1 MENQSDNIKN
11 SNEKIETEPVKK
23 PFVHLH
29 LHTEYSLLDG
39 AVPLDK
45 LFSACEKLNMPAVAV
60 TDHGNMFGAVALYE
74 KAVAFTDKDA
84 DPVDFSKEQ
93 RQFKIKPIFGCEFYV
108 DSDLHKKESENGRIP
123 KFHHLVLLA
132 KDYDGYENLVKLNS
146 IAYVDGFYFKPRIDY
161 KTLKSHTKGLV
172 CLSACLAGGVP
183 QALLREDYAA
193 AKELALSLK
202 SMFAPGDFYIEIQD
216 HNIEDQKRINP
227 DLIRLSRDIGVKLVA
242 TNDVHYLRRQDAE
255 MQKVL
260 QCISFRR
267 TISDTL
273 GNGGGD
279 DYFPTDEFYLK
290 SREEMARQFK
300 YIEEALDNTLEV
312 AAKCN
317 LHLKFKMPLLP
328 NYVPPEKKT
337 PAQYLREMTFAGLQR
352 KYKNMTPEITARAE
366 YELGVIEKSGF
377 VEYFLIVW
385 DFIHYAESI
394 GIPVGPGR
402 GSGVGSIVAYAIGI
416 TKVDPLKYSLLFE
429 RFLNA
434 ERVSMPDFDIDFCFE
449 RRGEVI
455 DYVIKKYGEA
465 RVAQIVTFGTL
476 ASKAAIKDVGRV
488 YSMPYGEVDKI
499 SKLIPFSAAKV
510 PLDKYVGVHQYKE
523 GEEKKKREEEHLI
536 IGDMKRMYDEDPQV
550 HRLLDMAMAIE
561 GMPRQTSTHAAG
573 VVICKDDIANYVPLQ
588 RNGEDI
594 TTQYDMIEVE
604 KLGLLK
610 MDFLGL
616 RTLTDIKKAVDYVK
630 EIHGVS
636 LDFYNMEYDDPKVY
650 ELISSGDTH
659 AVFQLESA
667 GMKKFMARLQPTSL
681 EDVIAGISLF
691 RPGPMDSIP
700 AYIANK
706 KNPAGIVYGHPI
718 LKPILE
724 VTYGC
729 IVYQE
734 QVMQIVREMGGYS
747 MGRADIVRRVMSK
760 KKEKEMDK
768 EREIFINGL
777 TEKGKI
783 VVEGA
788 VRRGVPPEVASKV
801 FDEMASFAR
810 YAFNKSHA
818 AAYAYLA
825 YQTAYLK
832 CYYEVEFITAVLNNR
847 ISNIDEL
854 RNYLIYLKDH
864 NVGICPPDI
873 NKSRV
878 MFTVE
883 DGKVRIGLGAI
894 KNAGIKAIEYIIAER
909 ERGGEF
915 KNLEDFI
922 DRTSDG
928 ALNKKLMESLILSGA
943 FDCFKH
949 NRSVFMQVF
958 EGIMDRAAKDKQ
970 ARLKGQFSM
979 FDSFGIS
986 APIAAVYPKADE
998 FPLNVKLKNERDVL
1012 GVYVSGHPLDEY
1024 RPEGMN
1030 FNFDSSMVSG
1040 GEGNEDGNMPAQLP
1054 SGIADEAQVR
1064 CGGILS
1070 DIRRHIVKNTGK
1082 EIGFARLEDLY
1093 GVTDLMFSGFK
1104 YEQYKNIITEDMPVI
1119 ITGKLSLKDGEKPLI
1134 RVDSLIHWE
1143 KKKAAAPLHAP
1154 RMVCVAFS
1162 FLEKG
1167 AGLEEF
1173 VSKIQ
1178 DILSGYPGKDKAYIK
1193 NTDDGK
1199 GSELPIRTEVS
1210 DALISEL
1217 YGIAGSGSVLVK

>member
-1 MENQSDNIKN
+1 MHS
-11 SNEKIETEPVKK
+11 
-23 PFVHLH
+23 
-29 LHTEYSLLDG
+29 EYSLLDG
-39 AVPLDK
+39 AISLDR
-45 LFSACEKLNMPAVAV
+45 LFGECERQGMPAVAI
-60 TDHGNMFGAVALYE
+60 TDHGNMFGAVAFYE
-74 KAVAFTDKDA
+74 KAVDFTDKDA
-84 DPVDFSKEQ
+84 DPAKFAQSGQK
-93 RQFKIKPIFGCEFYV
+93 FKVKPIFGCEFYV
-108 DSDLHKKESENGRIP
+108 DADLRIKESVNGKAP

-132 KDYDGYENLVKLNS
+132 KDYEGYENLVKLNS
-146 IAYVDGFYFKPRIDY
+146 IAYVDGFFYKPRIDY
-161 KTLKSHTKGLV
+161 KTLFQHTKGLV
-172 CLSACLAGGVP
+172 CLSACLAGGIP
-183 QALLREDYAA
+183 QALLRNDTAG
-193 AKELALSLK
+193 AKELAVSLRDA
-202 SMFAPGDFYIEIQD
+202 FAPGDFYIELQD
-216 HNIEDQKRINP
+216 HNIAEQKQLNP
-227 DLIRLSRDIGVKLVA
+227 QLIRLAREIGVKVVA
-242 TNDVHYLRRQDAE
+242 TNDAHYIKRSDAE

-267 TISDTL
+267 TLTDNL
-273 GNGGGD
+273 GNNDGE

-290 SREEMARQFK
+290 DRGEMEKQFA
-300 YIEEALDNTLEV
+300 YIEEALDNTLEI
-312 AAKCN
+312 AEKCN

-328 NYVPPEKKT
+328 NYLPPEHKT
-337 PAQYLREMTFAGLQR
+337 AMSFLREMTEEGLKR
-352 KYKNMTPEITARAE
+352 KYKTVTPKIKERAE
-366 YELGVIEKSGF
+366 YELSVIEKSGF

-385 DFIHYAESI
+385 DFINYAESK

-416 TKVDPLKYSLLFE
+416 TKVDPLKYGLLFE
-429 RFLNA
+429 RFLNS
-434 ERVSMPDFDIDFCFE
+434 ERVSMPDFDIDFDFE

-455 DYVIKKYGEA
+455 EYVIEKYGAA
-465 RVAQIVTFGTL
+465 RVAQIITFGTL

-488 YSMPYGEVDKI
+488 YSMPYGEVDRI

-510 PLDKYVGVHQYKE
+510 PLDKYVGVHQYKQ
-523 GEEKKKREEEHLI
+523 GEEKKKREEEHLAI
-536 IGDMKRMYDEDPQV
+536 SELKQMYDNDPQMR
-550 HRLLDMAMAIE
+550 RLLDMAMAIE

-573 VVICKDDIANYVPLQ
+573 VVICKDDISNYVPLQ
-588 RNGEDI
+588 RNNDDI

-616 RTLTDIKKAVDYVK
+616 RTLTDIRKAVEYVK
-630 EIHGVS
+630 EIHGVDI
-636 LDFYNMEYDDPKVY
+636 DFYNMEYNDPKVY
-650 ELISSGDTH
+650 ELIGSGDTH

-700 AYIANK
+700 KYTANK
-706 KNPAGIVYGHPI
+706 KNPSGVTYAHPI

-768 EREIFINGL
+768 ERGIFINGL
-777 TEKGKI
+777 EEGGKI

-788 VRRGVPPEVASKV
+788 VRRGVPADIASRV
-801 FDEMASFAR
+801 FEEMASFAK

-832 CYYEVEFITAVLNNR
+832 KWYEVEYITAVLNNR

-873 NKSRV
+873 NMSKA
-878 MFTVE
+878 MFSVE
-883 DGKVRIGLGAI
+883 GGKVRIGLAAV
-894 KNAGIKAIEYIIAER
+894 KNVGIKAIEAIIEER
-909 ERGGEF
+909 EKHGAF
-915 KNLEDFI
+915 KTFDNFI
-922 DRTSDG
+922 ERMAETD
-928 ALNKKLMESLILSGA
+928 AMLNKKLLESLILSGA
-943 FDCFKH
+943 FDCFTH
-949 NRSVFMQVF
+949 TRSTLMSVYESM
-958 EGIMDRAAKDKQ
+958 IDRAAKDRQ

-979 FDSFGIS
+979 FDAVS
-986 APIAAVYPKADE
+986 ADNLAAKYPDNPE
-998 FPLNVKLKNERDVL
+998 FPLNVKLKQERDVL

-1024 RPEGMN
+1024 KPDGMG
-1030 FNFDSSMVSG
+1030 FNFDSSLIG
-1040 GEGNEDGNMPAQLP
+1040 GGAEADGEDGGAAIDASLSDEMP
-1054 SGIADEAQVR
+1054 VK

-1070 DIRRHIVKNTGK
+1070 DIRRHIVRNTGK

-1104 YEQYKNIITEDMPVI
+1104 YEQYKNIISEDMPVI
-1119 ITGKLSLKDGEKPLI
+1119 INGKLSLKDGEKPLI
-1134 RVDSLIHWE
+1134 RIDSLTRWE
-1143 KKKAAAPLHAP
+1143 KKKTAGPASSAGAPP
-1154 RMVCVAFS
+1154 PKMVCVAFS
-1162 FLEKG
+1162 FAEKG
-1167 AGLEEF
+1167 ANLEQYLSE
-1173 VSKIQ
+1173 IQ
-1178 DILSGYPGKDKAYIK
+1178 DILANYKGGDKAFVK

-1199 GSELPIRTEVS
+1199 VSPLPVTVS
-1210 DALISEL
+1210 VCDALLNEL
-1217 YGIAGSGSVLVK
+1217 YGAAGAAAVIVK